1 MQPEDAGEP
10 MDRALLIGVSD
21 YRFTK
26 GPHAVPGKLPAVEKN
41 LPVLRE
47 ALVRAGVFRD
57 RNIVP
62 LPSPD
67 FAEAARELQRVAGEA
82 RGLLLVYFAGHGAIP
97 SGGDELYLQ
106 MRDAQV
112 FAGEHTVFNA
122 AVSFSDLMGTVL
134 ATSRADRIVVILD
147 CCFAGNAA
155 RVWEHFEDK
164 RRVVLLMSVQ
174 ANHRID
180 AGDPDTPTPY
190 TENLA
195 ELLGE
200 EGGRTVSR
208 LAARLRRRM
217 AEQKRRTLRNE
228 PWQPQLRADAEVTL
242 GRRGLRFP
250 LLDPDGPGPS
260 GSDPSPDPPS
270 PSPPPRRPRLPAW
283 VVALWRRP
291 RALAEKW
298 RRARRRED
306 SGPDGGGRPARR
318 ILLRLAVPA
327 LLALGM
333 LGVGLYG
340 PLGLAGGDDTRCAP
354 PLELRVLTDADLE
367 ETFRTAADAYLTSD
381 ANTTGAGCRRTGIT
395 VYSAGSSDVVDALR
409 RRTDAWQE
417 PEGAEVNPQRDIG
430 PQPDVWIPA
439 SRAEADRVLEEQD
452 TDAVAELE
460 PGESPLAHSPVV
472 LAVPERLAPEGLD
485 DITGRPLT
493 EMIEALTGHAEGVT
507 VRRPDPEF
515 TDSGLLAT
523 VGLYGDP
530 PSVAEGERMVGQQ
543 GPPSP
548 TAGDLLCDLPEDD
561 AVDDR
566 TAALVPEFLLVS
578 GVDCEDNTRTPRWA
592 LYPADVP
599 GMDPVFVRVRWDDAD
614 GDDDGGD
621 DGMARD
627 AAVASFR
634 DWLAG
639 DGGSD
644 VFARQGFRDPDDGEL
659 LASEHKPD
667 GVKLAPSPLDESAG
681 RNEME
686 QALSAYQAY
695 GGPGRV
701 LFLLDSSGSMADL
714 WQGPSGGPGLLRQT
728 LGGLGAEDEY
738 GVWAVADTGDGPY
751 ETLLG
756 FGRHWRKDAEEAVDE
771 RARVRDASA
780 DPHAALLAA
789 FDEMEDRGDDG
800 RPQMIV
806 HITDGEHGE
815 HLAGGRLRE
824 VLDRAEASEVP
835 VTVAVLGSGG
845 CDEGRPDQRIAEV
858 SGGRCLDAGD
868 DVGAALHD
876 EIARIGTGDD

>member
-26 GPHAVPGKLPAVEKN
+26 GPHAVPGELPAVEN
-41 LPVLRE
+41 NVPVLRE
-47 ALVRAGVFRD
+47 ALVRAGVFAEEE
-57 RNIVP
+57 ITP

-67 FAEAARELQRVAGEA
+67 FAEAAQALQRVAREA

-106 MRDAQV
+106 LRDAQV
-112 FAGEHTVFNA
+112 FAGEHTVFNG

-134 ATSRADRIVVILD
+134 ATSRADRIVVVLD

-180 AGDPDTPTPY
+180 AGDRNTPTPY
-190 TENLA
+190 TKNLA
-195 ELLGE
+195 ELLRE
-200 EGGRTVSR
+200 EGATTVSR
-208 LAARLRRRM
+208 LAARLRERM

-228 PWQPQLRADAEVTL
+228 PWEPQLRADAGAEVTL
-242 GRRGLRFP
+242 GKNGPQVP
-250 LLDPDGPGPS
+250 LLTTAEGSGPAAADPAPGPS
-260 GSDPSPDPPS
+260 RPFPPGWRRDPSGTGLDEG
-270 PSPPPRRPRLPAW
+270 RRP
-283 VVALWRRP
+283 
-291 RALAEKW
+291 
-298 RRARRRED
+298 
-306 SGPDGGGRPARR
+306 SRR
-318 ILLRLAVPA
+318 ILFRVVLPVLA
-327 LLALGM
+327 ALGM
-333 LGVGLYG
+333 VGVGLYG
-340 PLGLAGGDDTRCAP
+340 PPGLAGGDDTHCAP
-354 PLELRVLTDADLE
+354 PLELRVLTDPDLE

-381 ANTTGAGCRRTGIT
+381 ANTTGGGCRRTGIT
-395 VYSAGSSDVVDALR
+395 VYSAGSSDVVEALR
-409 RRTDAWQE
+409 RHTDAWKE
-417 PEGAEVNPQRDIG
+417 PGAGEVDPQRDIG
-430 PQPDVWIPA
+430 PQPDVWIPG

-460 PGESPLAHSPVV
+460 PGESPLVYSPVV
-472 LAVPERLAPEGLD
+472 LAVPDHLAPEPLD
-485 DITGRPLT
+485 EVTGRPLT
-493 EMIEALTGHAEGVT
+493 GMIQALRARAENVG

-523 VGLYGDP
+523 VGLYGDAAA
-530 PSVAEGERMVGQQ
+530 VALGERMVEQP

-548 TAGDLLCDLPEDD
+548 TAGDLLCALPDDD

-578 GVDCEDNTRTPRWA
+578 GVDCEGSTRTPRSA

-599 GMDPVFVRVRWDDAD
+599 GMDPVFVRVRWDGGEADAT
-614 GDDDGGD
+614 
-621 DGMARD
+621 ARD
-627 AAVASFR
+627 AAAASFR

-639 DGGSD
+639 DGGRE
-644 VFARQGFRDPDDGEL
+644 VFTRYGFREPGTRDPLDKNL
-659 LASEHKPD
+659 KP
-667 GVKLAPSPLDESAG
+667 GAVKYAPSPLDESAG
-681 RNEME
+681 QHEME

-701 LFLLDSSGSMADL
+701 LFLLDSSGSMAGL

-751 ETLLG
+751 ETLLA
-756 FGRHWRKDAEEAVDE
+756 FGRHARKDAEKAVDE

-789 FDEMEDRGDDG
+789 FDEMEERGEDG
-800 RPQMIV
+800 RPQLIV
-806 HITDGEHGE
+806 HITDGQHGAS
-815 HLAGGRLRE
+815 LRGGRLRD
-824 VLDRAEASEVP
+824 VLDRAESSRVP
-835 VTVAVLGSGG
+835 VTVAVLGGGG

>member
-1 MQPEDAGEP
+1 MQPQDAGEP

-21 YRFTK
+21 YRHTK
-26 GPHAVPGKLPAVEKN
+26 PPHGVPGELPAVGN
-41 LPVLRE
+41 NVRVLRE
-47 ALVRAGVFRD
+47 ALVHARVFAD
-57 RNIVP
+57 EDIVP
-62 LPSPD
+62 LQSPD
-67 FAEAARELQRVAGEA
+67 LAEAGRELQRVAREA

-106 MRDAQV
+106 MRDAEV
-112 FAGEHTVFNA
+112 FAGEHTVFSG
-122 AVSFSDLMGTVL
+122 AVKFGDLMATVL
-134 ATSRADRIVVILD
+134 ATSRAERIVVILD

-180 AGDPDTPTPY
+180 AGDPRTPTPF

-200 EGGRTVSR
+200 ADGTTVSR

-217 AEQKRRTLRNE
+217 AEQHRRTLRNE
-228 PWQPQLRADAEVTL
+228 PWEPQLRADAGVDVRL
-242 GRRGLRFP
+242 GAGDGAVREPDDGSRAPVEDPPLPPVPVPPVRPWGVLVRGLR
-250 LLDPDGPGPS
+250 GWGR
-260 GSDPSPDPPS
+260 G
-270 PSPPPRRPRLPAW
+270 
-283 VVALWRRP
+283 V
-291 RALAEKW
+291 
-298 RRARRRED
+298 RRRLRTWWRAGD
-306 SGPDGGGRPARR
+306 PAGSSRR
-318 ILLRLAVPA
+318 LLFRLALPV

-340 PLGLAGGDDTRCAP
+340 PLGLTGGDDTRCAP
-354 PLELRVLTDADLE
+354 PLELRVLTDPDLE
-367 ETFRTAADAYLTSD
+367 ETVRTAAGAYLTSD
-381 ANTTGAGCRRTGIT
+381 ANTTDAGCRHTGIT

-409 RRTDAWQE
+409 RHTDTWKE
-417 PEGAEVNPQRDIG
+417 PGADEADPQRDIG
-430 PQPDVWIPA
+430 PQPDVWIPG
-439 SRAEADRVLEEQD
+439 SRAEVDRVLERQD

-460 PGESPLAHSPVV
+460 PEESPLAYSPVV
-472 LAVPERLAPEGLD
+472 LAVPEHLAPEPLD
-485 DITGRPLT
+485 DLTGLT
-493 EMIEALTGHAEGVT
+493 LTTMIDALTARAEDAA

-523 VGLYGDP
+523 VGLYGETGA
-530 PSVAEGERMVGQQ
+530 VARGERMVRQP

-548 TAGDLLCDLPEDD
+548 TAGDLLCGLPADD

-566 TAALVPEFLLVS
+566 TAALVPEFLLIS
-578 GVDCEDNTRTPRWA
+578 GVECEDTVRAPRVA
-592 LYPADVP
+592 QYPTDVP
-599 GMDPVFVRVRWDDAD
+599 GTDPVFVRVRWDGGDAD
-614 GDDDGGD
+614 AT
-621 DGMARD
+621 ARD

-639 DGGSD
+639 DGGRE
-644 VFARQGFRDPDDGEL
+644 VFGRYGFRDPRTQEL
-659 LASEHKPD
+659 IAAGRKPD
-667 GVKLAPSPLDESAG
+667 GVKYAPSPLDASAG
-681 RNEME
+681 RDEME

-701 LFLLDSSGSMADL
+701 LFLLDSSGSMAGL

-728 LGGLGAEDEY
+728 LGGLGTADEY

-756 FGRHWRKDAEEAVDE
+756 FGAHRREDAEKTLDE
-771 RARVRDASA
+771 RARVRDVSA

-789 FDEMEDRGDDG
+789 FDEMEDRKDDG
-800 RPQMIV
+800 RPQLIV
-806 HITDGEHGE
+806 HITDGRHGE
-815 HLAGGRLRE
+815 HLSGGRLTD
-824 VLDRAEASEVP
+824 VLDRAGASGVP
-835 VTVAVLGSGG
+835 VTVAVLGAGG
-845 CDEGRPDQRIAEV
+845 CDRGRPDRRIADV

>member
-1 MQPEDAGEP
+1 MQPQDAGEP

-21 YRFTK
+21 YRHTK
-26 GPHAVPGKLPAVEKN
+26 PPHGVPGELPAVGN
-41 LPVLRE
+41 NVRVLCE
-47 ALVRAGVFRD
+47 ALVHARVFADEDITALR
-57 RNIVP
+57 
-62 LPSPD
+62 SPD
-67 FAEAARELQRVAGEA
+67 LAEAGRELQRVAREA

-106 MRDAQV
+106 MRDAEV
-112 FAGEHTVFNA
+112 FAGEHTVFSG
-122 AVSFSDLMGTVL
+122 AVKFGDLMATVL
-134 ATSRADRIVVILD
+134 ATSRAQRIVVILD

-174 ANHRID
+174 ANHRIG
-180 AGDPDTPTPY
+180 AGDPRTPTPF
-190 TENLA
+190 TESLA

-200 EGGRTVSR
+200 ADGTTVSR

-217 AEQKRRTLRNE
+217 AEQHRRTLRND
-228 PWQPQLRADAEVTL
+228 PWEPQLRADAGVDVRLGGGDGTGGEPDDGSRAPVTGPPL
-242 GRRGLRFP
+242 PPVPVPPVRPWGVLVGGLRGWGRGGRRRLRTWWRAGDP
-250 LLDPDGPGPS
+250 AGSSRRLLF
-260 GSDPSPDPPS
+260 
-270 PSPPPRRPRLPAW
+270 
-283 VVALWRRP
+283 
-291 RALAEKW
+291 
-298 RRARRRED
+298 
-306 SGPDGGGRPARR
+306 
-318 ILLRLAVPA
+318 RLALPV

-340 PLGLAGGDDTRCAP
+340 PLGLTGGDDTRCAP
-354 PLELRVLTDADLE
+354 PLELRVLTDPDLE
-367 ETFRTAADAYLTSD
+367 ETVRTAAGAYLTSD
-381 ANTTGAGCRRTGIT
+381 ANTTDAGCRHTGIT

-409 RRTDAWQE
+409 RHTDAWKE
-417 PEGAEVNPQRDIG
+417 PGVDEADPQRDIG
-430 PQPDVWIPA
+430 PQPDVWIPG
-439 SRAEADRVLEEQD
+439 SRAEVDRVLEQQD

-460 PGESPLAHSPVV
+460 PEEAPLAYSPVV
-472 LAVPERLAPEGLD
+472 LAVPERLAPRPPDDLTGL
-485 DITGRPLT
+485 TLT
-493 EMIEALTGHAEGVT
+493 TMIDALTARAEDAA

-523 VGLYGDP
+523 VGLYGETGA
-530 PSVAEGERMVGQQ
+530 VARGERMVRQP

-548 TAGDLLCDLPEDD
+548 TAGDLLCGLPADD

-566 TAALVPEFLLVS
+566 TAALVPEFLLIS
-578 GVDCEDNTRTPRWA
+578 GVECEDTVRAPRVA
-592 LYPADVP
+592 QYPADVP
-599 GMDPVFVRVRWDDAD
+599 GTDPVFVRVRWDGGDAD
-614 GDDDGGD
+614 AT
-621 DGMARD
+621 ARD

-639 DGGSD
+639 DGGRE
-644 VFARQGFRDPDDGEL
+644 VFGRYGFRDPRTQEL
-659 LASEHKPD
+659 IAPGRKPD
-667 GVKLAPSPLDESAG
+667 GVKYAPSPLDASAG

-701 LFLLDSSGSMADL
+701 LFLLDSSGSMADV

-728 LGGLGAEDEY
+728 LGGLGTADEY

-756 FGRHWRKDAEEAVDE
+756 FGAHRREDAEESLDE
-771 RARVRDASA
+771 RARVRDVSA

-789 FDEMEDRGDDG
+789 FDEMEDRKDDG
-800 RPQMIV
+800 RPQLIV
-806 HITDGEHGE
+806 HITDGRHGE
-815 HLAGGRLRE
+815 HLGGGRLTD
-824 VLDRAEASEVP
+824 VLDRAEASGVP
-835 VTVAVLGSGG
+835 VTVAVLGAGG
-845 CDEGRPDQRIAEV
+845 CDRGRPDRRIADV

>member
-26 GPHAVPGKLPAVEKN
+26 RPHGVPGKLPAVEHN
-41 LPVLRE
+41 VPVLHE
-47 ALVRAGVFRD
+47 ALVRAGVFAD
-57 RNIVP
+57 EEIVS
-62 LPSPD
+62 LQSPD
-67 FAEAARELQRVAGEA
+67 FAEAARELQRVAREA

-106 MRDAQV
+106 LRDAQV
-112 FAGEHTVFNA
+112 FAGEHTVFNG

-134 ATSRADRIVVILD
+134 VTSRADRVVVILD

-180 AGDPDTPTPY
+180 AGDPGTPTPY

-200 EGGRTVSR
+200 EDGTTVSR
-208 LAARLRRRM
+208 LAARLRERM

-228 PWQPQLRADAEVTL
+228 PWEPQLRADAGTDAVRL
-242 GRRGLRFP
+242 GKEGPQVP
-250 LLDPDGPGPS
+250 LLSPDGTGPS
-260 GSDPSPDPPS
+260 GTAPRPPR
-270 PSPPPRRPRLPAW
+270 PPRPPRRRLPAW
-283 VVALWRRP
+283 TAALWRRP
-291 RALAEKW
+291 RALAAAW
-298 RRARRRED
+298 SRARRRRRHSR
-306 SGPDGGGRPARR
+306 SGAGGGTRPSRR
-318 ILLRLAVPA
+318 ILFRLALPV

-340 PLGLAGGDDTRCAP
+340 PLGLAGGDDTHCDP
-354 PLELRVLTDADLE
+354 PLELRVLTDPDLE
-367 ETFRTAADAYLTSD
+367 EAFRTAADAYLTSD
-381 ANTTGAGCRRTGIT
+381 ANTTDAGCRHTGIT
-395 VYSAGSSDVVDALR
+395 VHSAGSSDVVDALR
-409 RRTDAWQE
+409 RHTDDWKE
-417 PEGAEVNPQRDIG
+417 PEGDEVNPQRDIG
-430 PQPDVWIPA
+430 PQPDVWIPG
-439 SRAEADRVLEEQD
+439 SRAEVDRVLEEQD

-460 PGESPLAHSPVV
+460 PAESPLAYSPVV
-472 LAVPERLAPEGLD
+472 LAVPDHLAPEPLNEV
-485 DITGRPLT
+485 TGRPLT
-493 EMIEALTGHAEGVT
+493 TMIDALTVRAEDAA

-523 VGLYGDP
+523 VGLYGDA
-530 PSVAEGERMVGQQ
+530 SAVARGEAMVAQP

-548 TAGDLLCDLPEDD
+548 TAGDLLCALPDDD

-566 TAALVPEFLLVS
+566 TAALVPEFLLIS
-578 GVDCEDNTRTPRWA
+578 GVDCEDITRAPRTA

-599 GMDPVFVRVRWDDAD
+599 GMDPVFVRVRWDD
-614 GDDDGGD
+614 GDVDAV
-621 DGMARD
+621 ARD
-627 AAVASFR
+627 ASVASFH

-639 DGGSD
+639 DGGRE
-644 VFARQGFRDPDDGEL
+644 VFARFGFRDPGTREPLDEDQDVD
-659 LASEHKPD
+659 A
-667 GVKLAPSPLDESAG
+667 VKYAPSPLDESAG

-701 LFLLDSSGSMADL
+701 LFLLDSSGSMAGV

-728 LGGLGAEDEY
+728 LGGLGADDEY
-738 GVWAVADTGDGPY
+738 GAWSVADTGDGPY

-756 FGRHWRKDAEEAVDE
+756 FGRHAREDAERAVDE

-800 RPQMIV
+800 RPQLIV
-806 HITDGEHGE
+806 HITDGRHGDR
-815 HLAGGRLRE
+815 LSGGRLRE
-824 VLDRAEASEVP
+824 VLDRAEASRVP

-845 CDEGRPDQRIAEV
+845 CDEGRPDRRIADV

>member
-10 MDRALLIGVSD
+10 MDRALLICVSD
-21 YRFTK
+21 YRYTEP
-26 GPHAVPGKLPAVEKN
+26 PHGVSGKLPAVKNN

-47 ALVRAGVFRD
+47 ALVRAGVFTHED
-57 RNIVP
+57 IVP
-62 LPSPD
+62 LSSPD
-67 FAEAARELQRVAGEA
+67 FAEAARKLQRVASEA
-82 RGLLLVYFAGHGAIP
+82 SGLLLVYFAGHGAIP

-106 MRDAQV
+106 LCDAQV

-134 ATSRADRIVVILD
+134 ATSRADRIVVVLD

-180 AGDPDTPTPY
+180 AGAPDTPTPY

-195 ELLGE
+195 ELLGR
-200 EGGRTVSR
+200 EGGTTVSR
-208 LAARLRRRM
+208 LTALLRQRM

-228 PWQPQLRADAEVTL
+228 PWQPQLRADAGAEVTL
-242 GRRGLRFP
+242 GRKGPEVP
-250 LLDPDGPGPS
+250 LLVPGGSGPAGPGP
-260 GSDPSPDPPS
+260 GPGPPGPSPR
-270 PSPPPRRPRLPAW
+270 PRRRLPAW
-283 VVALWRRP
+283 TAALWRRP
-291 RALAEKW
+291 RALAATW
-298 RRARRRED
+298 SRARRRRQHARR
-306 SGPDGGGRPARR
+306 GAGGGKRPSRG
-318 ILLRLAVPA
+318 ILLRFA
-327 LLALGM
+327 LPVLVALGM

-340 PLGLAGGDDTRCAP
+340 PLGLAGGDDTHCAP
-354 PLELRVLTDADLE
+354 PLELRVLTDPDLE
-367 ETFRTAADAYLTSD
+367 DTFRTAADAYLTSE
-381 ANTTGAGCRRTGIT
+381 ANTTEAGCRRTGIT
-395 VYSAGSSDVVDALR
+395 VYSAGSSDVVEALR
-409 RRTDAWQE
+409 RHTDAWKE
-417 PEGAEVNPQRDIG
+417 PGADEVDPQRDIG

-439 SRAEADRVLEEQD
+439 SRAEVDRVLEQQD

-460 PGESPLAHSPVV
+460 PGERPLARSPVV
-472 LAVPERLAPEGLD
+472 LAVPSRLAPEPLNEV
-485 DITGRPLT
+485 TGRPLT
-493 EMIEALTGHAEGVT
+493 EMIEALTARAEDTG

-523 VGLYGDP
+523 VGLYGDTAA
-530 PSVAEGERMVGQQ
+530 VARGETMVRQP

-548 TAGDLLCDLPEDD
+548 TAGDLLCALPEDD

-566 TAALVPEFLLVS
+566 TAALVPEFLLIS
-578 GVDCEDNTRTPRWA
+578 GVDCEGTVRAPRTA

-599 GMDPVFVRVRWDDAD
+599 GMDPVFVRVRWDGGETDAT
-614 GDDDGGD
+614 
-621 DGMARD
+621 ARD

-639 DGGSD
+639 EGGEE
-644 VFARQGFRDPDDGEL
+644 VFARYGFRDPDSLEPIDEDVDL
-659 LASEHKPD
+659 DVVSY
-667 GVKLAPSPLDESAG
+667 APSPLDASAG
-681 RNEME
+681 RDEME
-686 QALSAYQAY
+686 RALGAYQAY

-701 LFLLDSSGSMADL
+701 LFLLDSSGSMVGL
-714 WQGPSGGPGLLRQT
+714 WEGPSGGPGLLRQT
-728 LGGLGAEDEY
+728 LGGLGSDDEY

-756 FGRHWRKDAEEAVDE
+756 FGRHWRRDAEEAVDE

-806 HITDGEHGE
+806 HITDGRHGTYLE
-815 HLAGGRLRE
+815 GGRLRE
-824 VLDRAEASEVP
+824 VLDRAGAGGVP

>member
-1 MQPEDAGEP
+1 MQPQDAGEP

-21 YRFTK
+21 YRHTK
-26 GPHAVPGKLPAVEKN
+26 PPHGVPGELPAVGN
-41 LPVLRE
+41 NVGVLRE
-47 ALVRAGVFRD
+47 ALVRGRVFADEDITALR
-57 RNIVP
+57 
-62 LPSPD
+62 SPD
-67 FAEAARELQRVAGEA
+67 LAEAGRALQRVAREA

-106 MRDAQV
+106 MRDAEV
-112 FAGEHTVFNA
+112 FAGEHTVFSG
-122 AVSFSDLMGTVL
+122 AVKFGDLMATVL
-134 ATSRADRIVVILD
+134 ATSRAERIVVILD

-180 AGDPDTPTPY
+180 AGDPRTPTPL

-200 EGGRTVSR
+200 ADGTTVSR

-217 AEQKRRTLRNE
+217 AEQHRRTLRNE
-228 PWQPQLRADAEVTL
+228 PWEPQLRADAGVEVRL
-242 GRRGLRFP
+242 GGGDGAGGQPDDDGSRTPVTDPPLPPVPVPPVRPWGVLVRGLR
-250 LLDPDGPGPS
+250 GRGR
-260 GSDPSPDPPS
+260 G
-270 PSPPPRRPRLPAW
+270 
-283 VVALWRRP
+283 V
-291 RALAEKW
+291 
-298 RRARRRED
+298 RRRLRTWWRAGD
-306 SGPDGGGRPARR
+306 PAGSSRR
-318 ILLRLAVPA
+318 LLFRLALPV

-340 PLGLAGGDDTRCAP
+340 PLGLTGGDDTRCAP
-354 PLELRVLTDADLE
+354 PLELRVLTDPDLE
-367 ETFRTAADAYLTSD
+367 ETVRTAAGAYLTSD
-381 ANTTGAGCRRTGIT
+381 ANTTDAGCRHTGIT

-409 RRTDAWQE
+409 RHTDTWKE
-417 PEGAEVNPQRDIG
+417 PGVDEANPQRDIG
-430 PQPDVWIPA
+430 PQPDVWIPG
-439 SRAEADRVLEEQD
+439 SRAEVDRVLEQQD

-460 PGESPLAHSPVV
+460 PEEPPLAYSPVV
-472 LAVPERLAPEGLD
+472 LAVPERLAPRPPDELTGL
-485 DITGRPLT
+485 TLT
-493 EMIEALTGHAEGVT
+493 TMIDALTARAEDAA
-507 VRRPDPEF
+507 VRRPDPEY

-523 VGLYGDP
+523 VGLYGDTGA
-530 PSVAEGERMVGQQ
+530 VARGERMVRQP

-548 TAGDLLCDLPEDD
+548 TAGDLLCGLPADD

-566 TAALVPEFLLVS
+566 TAALVPEFLLIS
-578 GVDCEDNTRTPRWA
+578 GVECEDTVRAPRVA
-592 LYPADVP
+592 QYPADVP
-599 GMDPVFVRVRWDDAD
+599 GTDPVFVRVRWDGGDAD
-614 GDDDGGD
+614 AT
-621 DGMARD
+621 ARD

-639 DGGSD
+639 DGGRE
-644 VFARQGFRDPDDGEL
+644 VFARYGFRDPRTQEL
-659 LASEHKPD
+659 LAPGRKPD
-667 GVKLAPSPLDESAG
+667 GVKYAPSPLDASAG

-701 LFLLDSSGSMADL
+701 LFLLDSSGSMAGL

-728 LGGLGAEDEY
+728 LGGLGTADEY

-756 FGRHWRKDAEEAVDE
+756 FGAHRREDAEKTLDE
-771 RARVRDASA
+771 RARVRDVSA

-789 FDEMEDRGDDG
+789 FDEMEDRKDDG
-800 RPQMIV
+800 RPQLIV
-806 HITDGEHGE
+806 HITDGRHGE
-815 HLAGGRLRE
+815 HLSGGRLTD
-824 VLDRAEASEVP
+824 VLDRAETSGVP
-835 VTVAVLGSGG
+835 VTVAVLGAGG
-845 CDEGRPDQRIAEV
+845 CDRGRPDRRIADV